1 MFISNILARA
11 YGSVNCR
18 AMVVNIS
25 GRGDKDCA
33 EAAEVL
39 EREGL

>member
-1 MFISNILARA
+1 
-11 YGSVNCR
+11 
-18 AMVVNIS
+18 MVVNIS

-39 EREGL
+39 AREGL